1 MRRYRDGPCEARPI
15 CSSARPS
22 GLGDRPPRV
31 AGPRLVVLTG
41 ADMITAEREADPEL
55 LLNEFRYLLGFVTAQ
70 VLDWNALSAH
80 DGLHNIASFA
90 LLV

>member
-1 MRRYRDGPCEARPI
+1 
-15 CSSARPS
+15 
-22 GLGDRPPRV
+22 
-31 AGPRLVVLTG
+31 
-41 ADMITAEREADPEL
+41 MITAEREADPEL